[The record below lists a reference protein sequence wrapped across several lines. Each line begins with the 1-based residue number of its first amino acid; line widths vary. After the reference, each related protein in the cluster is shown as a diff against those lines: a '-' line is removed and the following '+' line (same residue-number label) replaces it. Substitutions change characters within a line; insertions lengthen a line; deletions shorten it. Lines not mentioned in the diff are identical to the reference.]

1 MSLDQY
7 RGVTITLISHLDIRY
22 EGTLDDINPETQP
35 ISLSNVRSFG
45 TEGRKGGNPVEE
57 IPPQEMVFPYICF
70 RASDVKDLAVKEEM
84 TAPAPPPPAPVLNDP
99 AIIEYSTAPVQP
111 QQQQQQYQAPTAG
124 SVRSASTNRDD
135 STAHAQSRSPS
146 PSAGRQPHHQH
157 HYGGHHHQSNHRRG
171 GHRTGSGRARQ
182 PRGPVEIPKEAF
194 DFEGANAK
202 LNKDDLV
209 KEFAKLGFNQ
219 NGEGSDS
226 DSDGDDDDLLADE
239 AQPAPQK
246 LAIPPRQE
254 FYDKKTS
261 FFDNISCEAR
271 TRQEAL
277 ARGGLD
283 PQQRRARMHEERKL
297 NVETFGTAT
306 PASRVGRG
314 GSRGR
319 GGYRRNDDGGR
330 RYDNDGGQPRWGGG
344 GGGGGRRTGGS
355 SGYGMDQAQYGARG
369 DGGNR
374 RGWRARGEADAGDV

>member
-22 EGTLDDINPETQP
+22 EGTLDDINPETQS

-111 QQQQQQYQAPTAG
+111 QQQQQFQTPAAG
-124 SVRSASTNRDD
+124 SVRSASPNRDD
-135 STAHAQSRSPS
+135 SAARAHSRSPS
-146 PSAGRQPHHQH
+146 PAGRQPHHQH
-157 HYGGHHHQSNHRRG
+157 HYGGHHHQSGHRRG

-226 DSDGDDDDLLADE
+226 DSDGDDDHLADE
-239 AQPAPQK
+239 AQPVPQK
-246 LAIPPRQE
+246 VVIPPRQE

-271 TRQEAL
+271 ARQEAL

-306 PASRVGRG
+306 PASRMGRG

-344 GGGGGRRTGGS
+344 GGGGGRRSGGS

-369 DGGNR
+369 DGGYR
-374 RGWRARGEADAGDV
+374 RGGRARGEGDAGDV

>member
-22 EGTLDDINPETQP
+22 EGTLDDINPETQS

-99 AIIEYSTAPVQP
+99 AIIEYSTAPVQLQ
-111 QQQQQQYQAPTAG
+111 QQQQQQYQAQAAG
-124 SVRSASTNRDD
+124 SVRSASPNRDE
-135 STAHAQSRSPS
+135 SAARAQSRSPS
-146 PSAGRQPHHQH
+146 PAGRQPHHQH
-157 HYGGHHHQSNHRRG
+157 HYGHHHQSGHRRG

-226 DSDGDDDDLLADE
+226 DSNGDDDDHLADE

-246 LAIPPRQE
+246 VMIPPRQE

-271 TRQEAL
+271 ARQEAL

-306 PASRVGRG
+306 PASRMGRG

-319 GGYRRNDDGGR
+319 GGYRRNDDSGR
-330 RYDNDGGQPRWGGG
+330 RYENDGGQPRWGGG
-344 GGGGGRRTGGS
+344 GGGSGRRSGGG

-369 DGGNR
+369 DGGYR
-374 RGWRARGEADAGDV
+374 RGGRARGEGDAGDV